1 MQQFIRKIRFSL
13 WSVPLALLAVCVLAF
28 GLFLPWLGYYHDEWH
43 FVYYSA
49 MRGTQGLVDMFAYD
63 GHPLAVWSY
72 LLSFGL
78 LGYKPIFWH
87 MYALIWRWLA
97 VTMFWLC
104 LTRLWPNRPRQT
116 FTAALLYAVYPL
128 FVIQFLPISYFEV
141 WVSAFLLWLS
151 FFLMQAAL
159 RRPDKFWPF
168 SGLALLAKTA
178 HMFTSE
184 YTWGLELVR
193 PLFIWFMLPEK
204 LTLREKIRQ
213 TFKIWLPY
221 LTIFVASAV
230 WRSVLYQAGR
240 KEIRFQSGLL
250 TDPLAS
256 LVGLISSGLPDVGL
270 ILLTSWYKVLEP
282 AYLNLTDRFN
292 GLILLLALLSAT
304 GIFFALVKLFSADDE
319 SAPKRGWLW
328 QAALIGLGGVVFGMI
343 PSYAAGYAIYN
354 SAPPGNTRF
363 ALGALP
369 GAALLITALLEG
381 LVASR
386 RARMALIAVL
396 AGLAIGWHAR
406 YTNEF
411 RSLWTYQVDF
421 YRQLSWR
428 VPGLKPGTALV
439 SAEKF
444 FPKITYPTAIL
455 AVNGDYPTAL
465 ALNAFY
471 GGQPQADGQLP
482 YWFFPSLEALE
493 PSAPLYSEHLDL
505 HFDGELKDS
514 LVFLYQPQN
523 GQCLHLLRPQDAQ
536 YRRLPEP
543 AKTLAASTSL
553 AGVDVN
559 AQTDFSL
566 MNTILG
572 PEKTDVWCYFYEK
585 ADLAAQ
591 RQDWNTVSALLKSA
605 RQKGLTAAD
614 GREYLPFVEAAI
626 RLEDW
631 EAALALTRAAKQLT
645 PNMADLYCP
654 LWSQFAAAQQEP
666 AFASA
671 KKILECSQP

>member
-1 MQQFIRKIRFSL
+1 MQQFVQKIRFSA
-13 WSVPLALLAVCVLAF
+13 WSVPLALLAACVLAF
-28 GLFLPWLGYYHDEWH
+28 GLFIPWLGYYHDGWH

-49 MRGTQGLVDMFAYD
+49 MRGPQGLADMFAYD

-87 MYALIWRWLA
+87 IYALIWRWLA

-104 LTRLWPNRPRQT
+104 LKRLWPERPRQA

-151 FFLMQAAL
+151 FFWMQEAL
-159 RRPDKFWPF
+159 RRPEKSWLF
-168 SGLALLAKTA
+168 SGLAILAKIA
-178 HMFTSE
+178 HMLTSE

-204 LTLREKIRQ
+204 LPIRQKLRQ
-213 TFKIWLPY
+213 TFVTWLPY
-221 LTIFVASAV
+221 LTVFVAFAA
-230 WRSVLYQAGR
+230 WRSVFYQAGR
-240 KEIRFQSGLL
+240 KEIKFQSGLL
-250 TDPLAS
+250 TDPVAS
-256 LVGLISSGLPDVGL
+256 ILGLISSGLPDVGL
-270 ILLTSWYKVLEP
+270 ILFTSWYNVLEP
-282 AYLNLTDRFN
+282 AYLNLGERFN
-292 GLILLLALLSAT
+292 GLILVLVILSAAGAFLALS
-304 GIFFALVKLFSADDE
+304 KLLPTDDKAA
-319 SAPKRGWLW
+319 SNDGWMW
-328 QAALIGLGGVVFGMI
+328 QAALIGMAGVLVGLI
-343 PSYAAGYAIYN
+343 PSYAAGYAVYN

-381 LVASR
+381 LIASR
-386 RARMALIAVL
+386 RARMAFVAILV
-396 AGLAIGWHAR
+396 GLAIGWHAR

-411 RSLWTYQVDF
+411 RNLWIYQTDF

-428 VPGLKPGTALV
+428 APGLQPGTALV
-439 SAEKF
+439 AAEKF
-444 FPKITYPTAIL
+444 FPPITYPSAIL

-465 ALNAFY
+465 AINTLY
-471 GGQPQADGQLP
+471 GGQPASDGQLP
-482 YWFFPSLEALE
+482 YWFFPSLADLDA
-493 PSAPLYSEHLDL
+493 SAPLSSQHLNL
-505 HFDGELKDS
+505 HFGGELKNS

-523 GQCLHLLRPQDAQ
+523 GSCLRLLRPEDGQ

-543 AKTLAASTSL
+543 AKTFAPSASL
-553 AGVDVN
+553 DGVALD
-559 AQTDFSL
+559 AQTDFRL
-566 MNTILG
+566 LNTLLG
-572 PEKTDVWCYFYEK
+572 PENTNTWCYFYEK

-591 RQDWNTVSALLKSA
+591 HQDWSAIPPLWKSA
-605 RQKGLTAAD
+605 SHSGLRPAD

-626 RLEDW
+626 RLQDW
-631 EAALALTRAAKQLT
+631 ETALALTRAAKQLT

-654 LWSQFAAAQQEP
+654 LWANLAPGQSAAQNLLDCP
-666 AFASA
+666 T
-671 KKILECSQP
+671 P